1 MMIRVTQYLTV
12 LTATQVANMKI
23 SVQSGLLEDDD
34 NDDTD
39 DGNNSDDNDDN
50 DDIDGLCNS
59 FDRLFLKDNRH
70 ILLFI

>member
-1 MMIRVTQYLTV
+1 MIIRVTKYLTV
-12 LTATQVANMKI
+12 LTQVANMKI
-23 SVQSGLLEDDD
+23 RAVQSGLLEDDD

-39 DGNNSDDNDDN
+39 DGNNIDDNDDN

-70 ILLFI
+70 ILLSI

>member
-1 MMIRVTQYLTV
+1 MIRATQYLTV

-23 SVQSGLLEDDD
+23 RVQSGLLEDDD
-34 NDDTD
+34 SD
-39 DGNNSDDNDDN
+39 DGNNSDDIDDN

-70 ILLFI
+70 ILLSI